1 MDEMNIA
8 SFSSSLS
15 QSFFGMAMENVVF
28 TLCFTVFYVFLWN
41 CLINRSS
48 IFIAEELDVCPRRN
62 RINLDLPWMTKDV
75 WNMLT
80 IGSAVS
86 CIFGCSVDK

>member
-1 MDEMNIA
+1 ML
-8 SFSSSLS
+8 FSHCVL
-15 QSFFGMAMENVVF
+15 QSFMFFSEF
-28 TLCFTVFYVFLWN
+28 F
-41 CLINRSS
+41 LINRSS